1 VWVDDPQRPVRD
13 DAPEPTDLVWTRF
26 VLKNDA
32 ELLDEIDSQLQ
43 ILDLIHFKISLLRKP
58 HVVDLACELQTTPT
72 RSGRE
77 TKQLK
82 RGDRRT
88 DTSVRRKSAGR
99 SAD

>member
-1 VWVDDPQRPVRD
+1 M
-13 DAPEPTDLVWTRF
+13 
-26 VLKNDA
+26 
-32 ELLDEIDSQLQ
+32 
-43 ILDLIHFKISLLRKP
+43 
-58 HVVDLACELQTTPT
+58 DLACELQTTPT

-82 RGDRRT
+82 RGDRPT